1 MKTQSLRCRALRCR
15 ALRWQGYAIMASLPL
30 IALGIALSAQ
40 RAHAVE
46 STATTNTDNTNPG
59 YHATETLDACMRKWD
74 PGTHM
79 SREAWRASCERI
91 RNERAPLV
99 KTQ

>member
-1 MKTQSLRCRALRCR
+1 MKTQSVRRQT
-15 ALRWQGYAIMASLPL
+15 LRWQGYAILASLPL

-40 RAHAVE
+40 RANAVE
-46 STATTNTDNTNPG
+46 ATATTNTDNTNPG